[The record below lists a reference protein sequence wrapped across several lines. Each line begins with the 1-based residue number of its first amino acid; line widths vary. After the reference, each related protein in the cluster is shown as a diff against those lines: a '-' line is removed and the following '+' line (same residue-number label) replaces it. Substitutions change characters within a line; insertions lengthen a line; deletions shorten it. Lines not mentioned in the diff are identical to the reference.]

1 MILQK
6 IYGLKEDYNKNK
18 TRTMKNV
25 RTFNEFINENQNVNE
40 GTYDDFISMHGS
52 EAKKLIDK
60 LIKLRSKVKK
70 WDEKQIDRFFNSIEM
85 TYDEPVINM
94 IDGILL
100 GNEKPTLRD
109 LGELAVTISNR
120 FGTEGSAIVMALE
133 DAVNNIR

>member
-1 MILQK
+1 
-6 IYGLKEDYNKNK
+6 
-18 TRTMKNV
+18 MKNV

-60 LIKLRSKVKK
+60 LIKLRSKVEK
-70 WDEKQIDRFFNSIEM
+70 WDEKQIDRFFNLIEM

-94 IDGILL
+94 IGGILL